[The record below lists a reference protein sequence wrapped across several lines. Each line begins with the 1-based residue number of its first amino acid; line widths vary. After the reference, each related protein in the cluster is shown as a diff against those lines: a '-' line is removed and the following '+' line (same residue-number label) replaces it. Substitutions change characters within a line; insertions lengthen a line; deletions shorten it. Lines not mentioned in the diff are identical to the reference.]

1 MQTASSDYDNIYQS
15 GRAVS
20 LLRKKAVDLPSK
32 APAPTLFEKLAQT
45 ASEQLSFEEVDRT
58 YRQIYQRGDKRVKP
72 LIVISYLESSPKQ
85 AAKSK
90 WLKAVISASI
100 STSRKQSRPRGDRT
114 KEIIAGIKFAS
125 PDVTTQEICGRLDGR
140 NIEIPQSWQL
150 NGGRAWSHAYLNPK
164 LRGRVKTYISKIDP
178 QRRY

>member
-1 MQTASSDYDNIYQS
+1 MQTASSNYDNIYQS

-125 PDVTTQEICGRLDGR
+125 PMLLPRRSAADLMGEILKFPNLG
-140 NIEIPQSWQL
+140 S
-150 NGGRAWSHAYLNPK
+150 
-164 LRGRVKTYISKIDP
+164 
-178 QRRY
+178 